1 MLASSDKRLKYIKFN
16 CANSET
22 SERLYGQII
31 KLHGCPNVYI
41 NASYPK
47 TKDWKLSSFEN
58 IKSYFFDIIAAKPL
72 YVHLA
77 YFEGNTKIYIKV
89 TYAS

>member
-1 MLASSDKRLKYIKFN
+1 MASTPHVPPGGLVLVI
-16 CANSET
+16 
-22 SERLYGQII
+22 
-31 KLHGCPNVYI
+31 V
-41 NASYPK
+41 
-47 TKDWKLSSFEN
+47 
-58 IKSYFFDIIAAKPL
+58 IIAAKPL

>member
-1 MLASSDKRLKYIKFN
+1 MSVRLKTSKNSASNEHAKFGDDISRFN
-16 CANSET
+16 
-22 SERLYGQII
+22 
-31 KLHGCPNVYI
+31 
-41 NASYPK
+41 
-47 TKDWKLSSFEN
+47 
-58 IKSYFFDIIAAKPL
+58 IIAAKPL